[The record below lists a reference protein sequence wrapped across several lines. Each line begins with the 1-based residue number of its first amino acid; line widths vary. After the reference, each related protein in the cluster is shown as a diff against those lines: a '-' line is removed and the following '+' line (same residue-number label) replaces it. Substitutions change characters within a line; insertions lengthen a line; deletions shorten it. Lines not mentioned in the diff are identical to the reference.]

1 MSSTE
6 TPIIRQK
13 MSFPLGTPVYLVASS
28 NVIVPSTTCCT
39 TLFNVVPSNLPD
51 GSFFIST
58 NDQRY
63 LDTVFIDLKGPSSFF
78 SVQLVPY
85 QGVKRGW
92 IMETLQDNRYRFSQ
106 LLDTGKVFLGLSL
119 DQKTVQGF
127 DQARG
132 IYASVDILLLPA

>member
-1 MSSTE
+1 MSTE
-6 TPIIRQK
+6 TEIPILHQK
-13 MSFPLGTPVYLVASS
+13 MSFPVQSPVYLAASS
-28 NVIVPSTTCCT
+28 NVIVASRTCCT

-58 NDQRY
+58 DDQRY
-63 LDTVFIDLKGPSSFF
+63 LDTVFIDLKGPASFY

-92 IMETLQDNRYRFSQ
+92 LMETTNNRNYRFSQ

-119 DQKTVQGF
+119 DQRTVQGF
-127 DQARG
+127 DPDRG
-132 IYASVDILLLPA
+132 IYASLDLVLSV